1 MAKTVTIKAS
11 NPISEDQRAQKL
23 QYLQDNLS
31 DEQLDKLHQLATN
44 PKARQAIVTKF
55 NFIKNFL

>member
-1 MAKTVTIKAS
+1 MPKTVTVKAS

-31 DEQLDKLHQLATN
+31 DEQLDKLHQLATS

-55 NFIKNFL
+55 NTIKNFL